1 MASANALMHH
11 RRLQRVKKSSHS
23 DQPEARN
30 SAAGGAEVR
39 IVPVEDSSD
48 SGRAL
53 FQRIYFS
60 FVTLKCL
67 LIVKTIQFCGTEM
80 FRVAN
85 RYHLNKYLITV
96 CLRN

>member
-23 DQPEARN
+23 DRPEANN

-39 IVPVEDSSD
+39 IVPVEESSD

-67 LIVKTIQFCGTEM
+67 LTVKTIYFCDTEM

-85 RYHLNKYLITV
+85 RYHLK
-96 CLRN
+96 